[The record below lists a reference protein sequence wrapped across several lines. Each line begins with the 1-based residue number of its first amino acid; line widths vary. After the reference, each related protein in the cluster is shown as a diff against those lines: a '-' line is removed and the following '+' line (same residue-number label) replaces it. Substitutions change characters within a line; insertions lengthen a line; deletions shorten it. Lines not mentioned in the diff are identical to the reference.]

1 VNTGKVTDGSGVI
14 AMSGGAQNDL
24 LFGHP
29 KGLYVLTLTETW
41 ERFSYYGM
49 RALLILYLTQR
60 FLFSDNR
67 SFAIYGA
74 YTALVYISPLL
85 GGLLADRWFG
95 FRRSVMF
102 GAAIMI
108 VGHFGLAVQ
117 DFYFAGTPVAATG
130 SPPGI
135 QIFYFSIACLIT
147 GVGFLKGNIS
157 TMVGNL
163 YPRESRQRDSGFIIF
178 IWGVDIGAALAAF
191 SCGYVGQT
199 YGWGYGFGMAGVAMC
214 IGLASFVLG
223 RKYLDAADIVPARDG
238 QRNAVA
244 MPAILVVA
252 CLAVSW
258 ALMRSAEIVGVIVA
272 LTIIAGFGWTIYLAF
287 TKLDRIER
295 ERLWCALIIWSIWA
309 CYAALIEQ
317 TGSSLNLFT
326 ERLVELNIFGSFGF
340 QASQLQGLTTFAV
353 LVFSPFFAWAWSA
366 LDRRGLNP
374 PTPLKLASAI
384 IALAAGFSLLVL
396 GAALPDSGGKVGLIW
411 LVLNYV
417 CFAVAAIIV
426 QPIGLSAFTRLTAK
440 PIVGFMVGMWMLA
453 VAAGSYAAAQ
463 IAKFSALDV
472 KAGAVMPAA
481 ALLAH
486 YQKFFATLAVSALVL
501 GLVFFA
507 LAPLMRRWM
516 HGMR

>member
-1 VNTGKVTDGSGVI
+1 
-14 AMSGGAQNDL
+14 
-24 LFGHP
+24 
-29 KGLYVLTLTETW
+29 
-41 ERFSYYGM
+41 
-49 RALLILYLTQR
+49 
-60 FLFSDNR
+60 
-67 SFAIYGA
+67 
-74 YTALVYISPLL
+74 
-85 GGLLADRWFG
+85 
-95 FRRSVMF
+95 
-102 GAAIMI
+102 
-108 VGHFGLAVQ
+108 
-117 DFYFAGTPVAATG
+117 
-130 SPPGI
+130 
-135 QIFYFSIACLIT
+135 
-147 GVGFLKGNIS
+147 
-157 TMVGNL
+157 
-163 YPRESRQRDSGFIIF
+163 DSGFIIF

-223 RKYLDAADIVPARDG
+223 RRFLDRADIVPARQG
-238 QRNAVA
+238 GAMG
-244 MPAILVVA
+244 MPAVLLLA
-252 CLAVSW
+252 CLLLSW
-258 ALMRSAEIVGVIVA
+258 ALMQSAEIVGVVVAATIVS
-272 LTIIAGFGWTIYLAF
+272 GFGWTVYLGF
-287 TKLDRIER
+287 TRLDPVER
-295 ERLWCALIIWSIWA
+295 DRLWCALIIWSIWA

-326 ERLVELNIFGSFGF
+326 QRLVRLDIFGGFGL
-340 QASQLQGLTTFAV
+340 QASQLQGVTTFAV

-374 PTPLKLASAI
+374 RTELKLSSAI
-384 IALAAGFSLLVL
+384 MALAAGFALLGL
-396 GAALPDSGGKVGLIW
+396 GTAFPDGSGKVSLGW
-411 LVLNYV
+411 LLLNYL

-453 VAAGSYAAAQ
+453 VAVGSYAAAQ

-486 YQKFFATLAVSALVL
+486 YQKFFAALAVSALAL

-507 LAPLMRRWM
+507 LTPLMRRWM

>member
-1 VNTGKVTDGSGVI
+1 
-14 AMSGGAQNDL
+14 MSAAAGEQSDL

-29 KGLYVLTLTETW
+29 KGLYVLTITEAW

-60 FLFSDNR
+60 FLLSDNR

-85 GGLLADRWFG
+85 GGMLADRYFG
-95 FRRSVMF
+95 FRKSVMF

-117 DFYFAGTPVAATG
+117 DFYFAGTSVSTT
-130 SPPGI
+130 GI
-135 QIFYFSIACLIT
+135 QIFYFSVACLIT

-199 YGWGYGFGMAGVAMC
+199 YGWGFGFGLAGVAMC
-214 IGLASFVLG
+214 IGLVSFMLG
-223 RKYLDAADIVPARDG
+223 RKYLDAADVVPAR
-238 QRNAVA
+238 QRGTMG
-244 MPAILVVA
+244 MPVLLLLV
-252 CLAVSW
+252 CLAAAW
-258 ALMRSAEIVGVIVA
+258 TLMQSAEIVGIVVA
-272 LTIIAGFGWTIYLAF
+272 VTIIAGFGWTIYLAF
-287 TKLDRIER
+287 TKLDPVER

-326 ERLVELNIFGSFGF
+326 ERLVRLDIFGGFGF
-340 QASQLQGLTTFAV
+340 QASQLQGVTTFAV
-353 LVFSPFFAWAWSA
+353 LVFSPFFAWLWSA

-384 IALAAGFSLLVL
+384 LALAAGFGLLVL
-396 GAALPDSGGKVGLIW
+396 GAALPDSGGKVSLVW
-411 LVLNYV
+411 LMLNYM

-453 VAAGSYAAAQ
+453 VAVGSYVAAQ
-463 IAKFSALDV
+463 IAKFSALDA
-472 KAGAVMPAA
+472 KAGAVMPAS

-486 YQKFFATLAVSALVL
+486 YQKFFAALAGSALVL

-507 LAPLMRRWM
+507 LTPLMRRWM